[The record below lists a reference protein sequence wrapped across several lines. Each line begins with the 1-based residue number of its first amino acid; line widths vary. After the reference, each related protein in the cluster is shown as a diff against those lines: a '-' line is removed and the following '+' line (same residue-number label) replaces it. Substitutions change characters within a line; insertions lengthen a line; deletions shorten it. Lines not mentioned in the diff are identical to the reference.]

1 MGTTIVSP
9 ATSRE
14 TIAVFRVWRTGV
26 VFTDEV
32 KASDPGSSERGF
44 GMLLVSEMKQAM
56 SRFGK
61 DSVPY

>member
-14 TIAVFRVWRTGV
+14 TIAVLRVWRTGV
-26 VFTDEV
+26 VFTDGA
-32 KASDPGSSERGF
+32 KASEPGSAERGF
-44 GMLLVSEMKQAM
+44 GMLLVSRMGQGM

-61 DSVPY
+61 YSVPY